1 MSDNP
6 TVFPC
11 LRYRDAQ
18 AAIAWLERAFGFAP
32 NLVVPGDGDSIA
44 HAQVR
49 YGNGMVMLGS
59 GGAPDPDNPWAAV
72 AYGVYVRVDDVDA
85 HCDRARAAGAE
96 IVSPPTDK
104 DYGARD
110 YSVRDPEGRL
120 WSFGDYDPFAAG

>member
-59 GGAPDPDNPWAAV
+59 GGAPDPDNPWVEV

>member
-59 GGAPDPDNPWAAV
+59 GGAPDPDNPWVEV

-85 HCDRARAAGAE
+85 HCDLSL
-96 IVSPPTDK
+96 IHI
-104 DYGARD
+104 
-110 YSVRDPEGRL
+110 
-120 WSFGDYDPFAAG
+120 